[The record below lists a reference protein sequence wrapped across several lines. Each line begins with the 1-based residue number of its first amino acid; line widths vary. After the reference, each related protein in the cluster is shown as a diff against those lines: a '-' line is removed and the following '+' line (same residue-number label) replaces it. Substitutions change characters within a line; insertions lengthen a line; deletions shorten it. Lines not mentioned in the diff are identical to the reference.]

1 MKLIKY
7 LMPFS
12 LLLLVGISACTETET
27 DEPQQEEFKPELLI
41 GEWTIKSVYK
51 SNGDK
56 INSVSD
62 GSFNFGDDNT
72 VTINLAGFPGID
84 NGVPMAYELKE
95 RTVANVGEFKLNFD
109 IVSLGDANLIMK
121 SDIRGMKLEFELE
134 K

>member
-7 LMPFS
+7 LMPLS
-12 LLLLVGISACTETET
+12 LLLLIGISACTDNETE
-27 DEPQQEEFKPELLI
+27 EPQQAEFKPDLLI

-62 GSFNFGDDNT
+62 GSFEFNDDKT

-84 NGVPMAYELKE
+84 NGVPMSYDLEDK
-95 RTVANVGEFKLNFD
+95 TVSNVGDFKLNFD
-109 IVSLGDANLIMK
+109 IVSLSDSGLMMK

>member
-1 MKLIKY
+1 MKFIKY
-7 LMPFS
+7 LIPIF
-12 LLLLVGISACTETET
+12 LLAIGVSACTENTT
-27 DEPQQEEFKPELLI
+27 DEPEQEEFKPDLLI
-41 GEWTIKSVYK
+41 GEWTIKAVYK

-62 GSFNFGDDNT
+62 GSFEFGDDKT

-84 NGVPMAYELKE
+84 NGVPMSYELDEK
-95 RTVANVGEFKLNFD
+95 TVSNVGEFKLNFD
-109 IVSLGDANLIMK
+109 IESLTNTKLTMK